1 MKFSSLLQKIKKKQV
16 SIGVIG
22 LGYVGLPLAILFAKK
37 GFRVTGF
44 LRNKKKIS
52 VLQNGKNYLKDLDIA
67 DDLARVV
74 ISKSLRVTTMN
85 INEAKKQDIF
95 IICVPTPT
103 DERKKPDIEALQS
116 VARFLSALSLDGKLI
131 INESTVA
138 PGMTRSELGHF
149 KDHYFLVCS
158 PERVDPGNKEKPV
171 SAIPKVVG
179 GKNRE
184 SQQLAKTL
192 YESVLKY
199 PVVGVSS
206 LETAEMVKML
216 ENTYRAVNIAL
227 VNEFAKLADQLHIDM
242 LEVIAAAKTKWSFQ
256 AHYPSIGVGGHC
268 IPVDPYYLL
277 KRATE
282 KNLKMPVIE
291 NSLRQNESMPEYVL
305 EKLLKIYKKSMR
317 VVVYGLS
324 YKKNVKDIRESPIF
338 IFCNYLKH
346 HHVDFRV
353 FDPFFS
359 QKEITAF
366 GFTPSQKAPANLFV
380 VGTDHDQLKS
390 DYKKFIT
397 NTTIVLDGRNYF
409 TKKVGAC
416 VFGVGRQLV

>member
-1 MKFSSLLQKIKKKQV
+1 MSTYNLLSRIQTKRAR
-16 SIGVIG
+16 IGVIG

-37 GFRVTGF
+37 GFPVIGF
-44 LRNKKKIS
+44 VRDKKKKVIITRGDY
-52 VLQNGKNYLKDLDIA
+52 LQELGIQKDLKIVLSKNMLRISLFISDTLTQC
-67 DDLARVV
+67 DV
-74 ISKSLRVTTMN
+74 IIV
-85 INEAKKQDIF
+85 
-95 IICVPTPT
+95 CVPTPI
-103 DERKKPDIEALQS
+103 DHNKKPDLTAIS
-116 VARFLSALSLDGKLI
+116 DVAERIKSINLKGKLI
-131 INESTVA
+131 VNESTVA
-138 PGMTRSELGHF
+138 PGTTHQVFGRF
-149 KDHYFLVCS
+149 KGNYFLVCS
-158 PERVDPGNKEKPV
+158 PERVDPGNGVKTV
-171 SAIPKVVG
+171 DHIPKVVG
-179 GKNRE
+179 GMDAE
-184 SQQLAKTL
+184 STELAKAL
-192 YESVLKY
+192 YQSVLTE
-199 PVVGVSS
+199 PVVPVSS
-206 LETAEMVKML
+206 LETAEMAKML

-277 KRATE
+277 KRAAE
-282 KNLKMPVIE
+282 KNLRMPVIK

-338 IFCNYLKH
+338 IFCDYLKH
-346 HHVDFRV
+346 HHVDFCV

-359 QKEITAF
+359 QKEIIAF
-366 GFTPSQKAPANLFV
+366 GFTPSQKAPADLFV